1 MHLHLTRALAP
12 RATPMHPPPCI
23 LPSPTHFRF
32 QVRRAFYWYDD
43 GLAYNYTL
51 MSLHRKLHNL
61 WGQHF

>member
-1 MHLHLTRALAP
+1 
-12 RATPMHPPPCI
+12 MHPPPCI